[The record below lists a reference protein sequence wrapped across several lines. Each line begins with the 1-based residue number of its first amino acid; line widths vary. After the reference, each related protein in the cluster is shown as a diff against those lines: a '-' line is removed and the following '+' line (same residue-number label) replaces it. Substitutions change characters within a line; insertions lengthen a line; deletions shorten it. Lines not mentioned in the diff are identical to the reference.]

1 MSGVKTILFYFFICC
16 ISINAT
22 AQSITVNDSY
32 TATQLVENILV
43 NSSCATIINPTAT
56 GDNYSGSQKS
66 YAYFNAATSNFPFK
80 EGVVLSTWTS
90 QNSVGPFVTNR
101 GGGDSRWA
109 GDSDLEQAL
118 NLNQTFNATVLEF
131 DFVPLTNFISFNY
144 IFASNEY
151 QLYYPCQFSDGFAFL
166 IKEKGSTAAYQNLAV
181 LPNAT
186 ITVSSTN
193 VHPFIPPFSNSS
205 GFSSPGCPP
214 ENDNYFAGYN
224 GSTSA
229 INYSA
234 QTVVMNAQSTVVA
247 GKTYHIKLVIADDD
261 NNEFDSAVFL
271 EAGSFLP
278 KIDLGPDRLLTTNTA
293 ICFGESFTIDPKLP
307 SNYTYQWYKNNAL
320 LPETTP
326 TYNVTSPG
334 IYKVDVLLTA
344 SCIAT
349 EEIKIEYIPEID
361 LKDTTL
367 SQCDDDTDGFTI
379 FDLTKVDAIIKNNI
393 PSLSEVIYYQSLA
406 DAKAKINPITN
417 TTSFTNTGTNQ
428 SVFARVT
435 NALGCENFAEIKL
448 IVSNNAIA
456 PQNPIATCDAD
467 GTQDGL
473 FQFDLNTQVTPQV
486 LAGLP
491 PGLVVKYYL
500 NTNDAVVEQNEL
512 PTLFKNTIPNQQTIF
527 VKILNGPD
535 CYAITPII
543 LQANSFDPPNFQDE
557 FLFLCEGLTMD
568 ISIDTNFLSYSWN
581 TGATTNSIT
590 IDSPGNYLVTVTN
603 ENGCQKTKQFN
614 ISLSGIATI
623 TEIQSDD
630 FLGDKNTITIEYT
643 GIGDYEFSIDGDFFQ
658 DNTTFSGIA
667 PGEYLIYARD
677 KNGCGL
683 SVPFITYI
691 LDYPRFFT
699 PNNDGYNDL
708 WNIKNLD
715 TLSKST
721 LYIFDRYGKLLK
733 QLTVMSNGWN
743 GTFNGTPLPADDYW
757 FHLYLDNSRIIKGH
771 FSLKR

>member
-1 MSGVKTILFYFFICC
+1 MSGVKTILFYLFICC
-16 ISINAT
+16 ISTNAT
-22 AQSITVNDSY
+22 AQSITVNDTY
-32 TATQLVENILV
+32 TASQLVENVLV
-43 NSSCATIINPTAT
+43 NSSCATIMNPTAN

-66 YAYFNAATSNFPFK
+66 YAYFNAATSSFPFK

-90 QNSVGPFVTNR
+90 QNSEGPFVTNR

-118 NLNQTFNATVLEF
+118 NLTQTYNATVLEF

-151 QLYYPCQFSDGFAFL
+151 QFYFPCLYSDGFAFL
-166 IKEKGSTAAYQNLAV
+166 IKEKGSTAGYQNIAV
-181 LPNAT
+181 IPNTA
-186 ITVSSTN
+186 IPVSSTN
-193 VHPFIPPFSNSS
+193 VHPLISPFNSE
-205 GFSSPGCPP
+205 GGLIAGCPP
-214 ENDNYFAGYN
+214 ENENYFGGYN
-224 GSTSA
+224 GSTSP

-234 QTVVMNAQSTVVA
+234 QTVVLNAQSTVIA
-247 GKTYHIKLVIADDD
+247 GKTYQIKLVIADDD
-261 NNEFDSAVFL
+261 NEDYDSAVFL

-278 KIDLGPDRLLTTNTA
+278 KIDLGPDRLLTTNNA

-307 SNYTYQWYKNNAL
+307 TNYTYRWYKNNVL

-361 LKDTTL
+361 LMDTTL
-367 SQCDDDTDGFTI
+367 SQCDDDADGITI
-379 FDLTKVDAIIKNNI
+379 FDLTKVDAIVKNNI
-393 PSLSEVIYYQSLA
+393 PNLSAVVYYNSLA
-406 DAKAKINPITN
+406 DAKAKLNPITN
-417 TTSFTNTGTNQ
+417 ATSFTNTGTNQ
-428 SVFARVT
+428 TVFARVT

-448 IVSNNAIA
+448 LVSNIAIA

-467 GTQDGL
+467 GSEYGL
-473 FQFDLNTQVTPQV
+473 AEFDLNSQVTPQV

-512 PTLFKNTIPNQQTIF
+512 PTLFKNTIQNQQTIF
-527 VKILNGPD
+527 AKILNGTD
-535 CYAITPII
+535 CYAITPIV
-543 LQANSFDPPNFQDE
+543 LEVNPFDPPNFQDE
-557 FLFLCEGLTMD
+557 TLILCEGYT
-568 ISIDTNFLSYSWN
+568 IDLVVDTGFSSYLWS
-581 TGATTNSIT
+581 TEATTNSIT
-590 IDSPGNYLVTVTN
+590 IDSPGTYSVTVMN
-603 ENGCQKTKQFN
+603 EKGCQKTKKF
-614 ISLSGIATI
+614 IVPLSGIATI
-623 TEIQSDD
+623 TGVKVND
-630 FLGDKNTITIEYT
+630 FARNENSITIEYT

-658 DNTTFSGIA
+658 DNSTFEDVA
-667 PGEYLIYARD
+667 PGEYILLARD

-683 SVPFITYI
+683 SLPFVTYV
-691 LDYPRFFT
+691 LDYPRYFT
-699 PNNDGYNDL
+699 PNNDGYNDV
-708 WNIKNLD
+708 WKIKNLE
-715 TLSKST
+715 TLPKST

-733 QLTVMSNGWN
+733 QLTVLSNGWN

-757 FHLYLDNSRIIKGH
+757 FHLNLENGRTIKGH